1 MTLNIIALYLFFS
14 QITNLQKHTVFCK
27 ALLSKTIICVHSAV
41 KCLALY
47 CPSSCFVL
55 CPQPIYVHRQ
65 PEDSRRNSSGH
76 EPVGYHNN
84 DYEDCP
90 QVLAVMAWM
99 DGRTSWL
106 LVLVES
112 HLDGEIMCSIV
123 PVTEEELIGRMS

>member
-1 MTLNIIALYLFFS
+1 M
-14 QITNLQKHTVFCK
+14 
-27 ALLSKTIICVHSAV
+27 
-41 KCLALY
+41 
-47 CPSSCFVL
+47 
-55 CPQPIYVHRQ
+55 
-65 PEDSRRNSSGH
+65 
-76 EPVGYHNN
+76 GYHNN